1 MSEDRLAILG
11 GNPVRTKPF
20 AVGPM
25 IDAEEERAVVEAV
38 RGHHFS
44 RYVSAAA
51 PDLDEVL
58 RLPSR
63 EAVHIEADWHFLG
76 GPNVRRFA
84 AEFAEAFGAA
94 YAIPISNCTSGLS
107 VALAAAMVG
116 PGDEVIVPAM
126 SFSAT
131 GTSVLLFGSV
141 PVFVDVDGRTFCID
155 PDAVERAITPRTKAI
170 LVVHL
175 LGNAC
180 DMERIGA
187 IARHHDLRVIED
199 CAQAPGTR
207 WRGRPVGTL
216 GDAGVFSFQQSK
228 NITTG
233 EGGMVLTDDPEI
245 ARRVR
250 LILNHGEIAME
261 DHHPDADLV
270 NMVGCNFRM
279 PELCAAVGRAQ
290 LRKLATV
297 NEWRNRNWRI
307 LAERLGRLPGF
318 TPPYVPQDVDFACH
332 VAAFLYDDDAT
343 GIERELLVAALRAEG
358 VPVGTGYVRLM
369 YENPMFLRRIAFGA
383 GGAPW
388 TAGAAPSTVTYRR
401 GQCPVAEK
409 LIYERFLWFYHVA
422 HPSTPED
429 MEDVARAVE
438 KVFANAG
445 ALKAAR
451 QRILGTDLG
460 ARAQGRIN
468 S

>member
-1 MSEDRLAILG
+1 
-11 GNPVRTKPF
+11 
-20 AVGPM
+20 
-25 IDAEEERAVVEAV
+25 
-38 RGHHFS
+38 
-44 RYVSAAA
+44 
-51 PDLDEVL
+51 
-58 RLPSR
+58 
-63 EAVHIEADWHFLG
+63 
-76 GPNVRRFA
+76 
-84 AEFAEAFGAA
+84 
-94 YAIPISNCTSGLS
+94 
-107 VALAAAMVG
+107 
-116 PGDEVIVPAM
+116 
-126 SFSAT
+126 
-131 GTSVLLFGSV
+131 
-141 PVFVDVDGRTFCID
+141 
-155 PDAVERAITPRTKAI
+155 
-170 LVVHL
+170 
-175 LGNAC
+175 
-180 DMERIGA
+180 
-187 IARHHDLRVIED
+187 
-199 CAQAPGTR
+199 
-207 WRGRPVGTL
+207 
-216 GDAGVFSFQQSK
+216 VFSFQQSK

-279 PELCAAVGRAQ
+279 PELCAAVGRTQ
-290 LRKLATV
+290 LRKLAAV
-297 NEWRNRNWRI
+297 NEWRNRNWRV

-318 TPPYVPQDVDFACH
+318 TPPYVPQEVDFVCH
-332 VAAFLYDDDAT
+332 VAAFLYDHEAT

-388 TAGAAPSTVTYRR
+388 TAGAASSGVTYRR
-401 GQCPVAEK
+401 GQCPVAEQ

-422 HPSTPED
+422 HPSTPDD

-438 KVFANAG
+438 KVFANAD

-451 QRILGTDLG
+451 QNILGTDLG